1 MKSTITIVITYTL
14 YCRSRFGSWLSVI
27 AVFELPVIRK
37 IETKEPGF
45 TVYFVG
51 VYKDG
56 EKNEKWR
63 HADEDAWCLPTRTN
77 TFLDQGFPTPPEIGM
92 RTNG

>member
-37 IETKEPGF
+37 IETKEPGL

-51 VYKDG
+51 V
-56 EKNEKWR
+56 
-63 HADEDAWCLPTRTN
+63 
-77 TFLDQGFPTPPEIGM
+77 
-92 RTNG
+92 